1 VTPPRENLLSRV
13 DRVLQENKGSQDLD
27 RDIERMLKM
36 FYLQMRVK
44 GMLNELRDD
53 YFV

>member
-1 VTPPRENLLSRV
+1 MVLEGGSGAEDV
-13 DRVLQENKGSQDLD
+13 DRDVD
-27 RDIERMLKM
+27 RMLKM